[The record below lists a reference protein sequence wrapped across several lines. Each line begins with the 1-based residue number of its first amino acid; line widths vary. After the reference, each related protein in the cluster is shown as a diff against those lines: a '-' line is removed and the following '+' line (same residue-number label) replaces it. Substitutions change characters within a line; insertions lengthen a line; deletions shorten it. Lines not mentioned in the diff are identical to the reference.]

1 MDGVINVLK
10 PVGMTS
16 SDVVVS
22 LKKILKTKK
31 VGHTGTLDPDVSGVL
46 PICVGKGTRLAE
58 YLTRQG
64 KAYRAEI
71 TFGIVTTT
79 QDRSGEVLQ
88 KSYPVVSQEDFSKVI
103 PQFLGTIR
111 QIPPMYSAVRHQG
124 KHLYELARQGI
135 EVERT
140 SREVQIHRL
149 ELLQWISDTF
159 PKGIFEV
166 ECSKGTYIRT
176 LCHDIGEA
184 LGCGAHMSDLI
195 RLSSGPFKIEDSTPL
210 DTIKERVDKGDFA
223 FLIPLD
229 QTLDLVK
236 VTLSPSR
243 GEAFRKGLATARSQ
257 IEGVENIDES
267 EEVQVFS
274 EGKFLGIGI
283 WRNQALCPHKVF

>member
-16 SDVVVS
+16 SDVVVG

-31 VGHTGTLDPDVSGVL
+31 VGHTGTLDPDVTGVL

-64 KAYRAEI
+64 KSYKAEI

-79 QDRSGEVLQ
+79 QDGSGEVLQ
-88 KSYPVVSQEDFSKVI
+88 ENYPEVKEEDFIKII
-103 PQFLGTIR
+103 PRFLGTIQ

-135 EVERT
+135 EVERA

-149 ELLQWISDTF
+149 ELLRWIPDTF

-166 ECSKGTYIRT
+166 DCSKGTYIRT
-176 LCHDIGEA
+176 LCHDIGGA

-195 RLSSGPFKIEDSTPL
+195 RLSSGPFKIEDSIPL
-210 DTIKERVDKGDFA
+210 NSVKEKVDKGDFD

-229 QTLDLVK
+229 QTLDLLK
-236 VTLSPSR
+236 VNLPPVR

-267 EEVQVFS
+267 EAVQVFS

-283 WRNQALCPHKVF
+283 WRNQSLCPHKVF